1 MGRVVAVSKY
11 DVELDIAGSPHTS
24 HAQMVQ
30 LIGSNKRVLDV
41 GCSTGYLARVLG
53 ALGNTVSGVEY
64 DAAAAKEAEPDL
76 ERLVV
81 GDLESLDL
89 VAEFGPGSFEVVVF
103 GDVLEHLRDPTPV
116 LRSARTLLAPGGS
129 VVISVPNIA
138 HGDVRL
144 ALLKGRFRY
153 TKLGLL
159 DETHTRF
166 FTRENLDPFLR
177 DAGFVAID
185 VRRTY
190 APLFGTEVGVRPE
203 EVDPA
208 VVEQLRAD
216 PEAETYQFV
225 LRAVR
230 DDAVHV
236 DLGLTERAERL
247 DLTVRDLAH
256 QLDLARAAAT
266 AVEGVRGERD
276 EALTRAERAEQAQ
289 RDAAADA
296 AAARAELEQVRAEL
310 AALHGTKVMRAAKLP
325 RAVYGAV
332 RSRRG

>member
-1 MGRVVAVSKY
+1 MPVSKY
-11 DVELDIAGSPHTS
+11 DVEVDLAAAPETS
-24 HAQMVQ
+24 HAKMVE

-41 GCSTGYLARVLG
+41 GCSTGYLARVLN

-76 ERLVV
+76 VKLVV
-81 GDLESLDL
+81 GDLEALDL
-89 VAEFGPGSFEVVVF
+89 VAEFGEGGFDVVVF
-103 GDVLEHLRDPTPV
+103 GDVLEHLRDPMPV
-116 LRSARTLLAPGGS
+116 LRRTRALLAPGGS

-144 ALLKGRFRY
+144 ALLAGRFRY

-177 DAGFVAID
+177 DAGFVAVD

-190 APLFGTEVGVRPE
+190 APLFSTEVGVKQD

-208 VVEQLRAD
+208 VVAKLRED

-236 DLGLTERAERL
+236 DLGLTARAEHLEMR
-247 DLTVRDLAH
+247 VRDLTQELERTRAKATV
-256 QLDLARAAAT
+256 DLAAAT
-266 AVEGVRGERD
+266 DSANARIERLER
-276 EALTRAERAEQAQ
+276 EAHEAH
-289 RDAAADA
+289 
-296 AAARAELEQVRAEL
+296 EL
-310 AALHGTKVMRAAKLP
+310 ARHHQRELDAVYQTRVMKLARVP
-325 RAVYGAV
+325 RALYGAV
-332 RSRRG
+332 RTRTR

>member
-1 MGRVVAVSKY
+1 MVSKY
-11 DVELDIAGSPHTS
+11 DVEVDLAAAPETS
-24 HAQMVQ
+24 HAKMVE
-30 LIGSNKRVLDV
+30 LVGANKRVLDV

-76 ERLVV
+76 AKLVV
-81 GDLESLDL
+81 GDLERLDL
-89 VAEFGPGSFEVVVF
+89 VAEFGEGSFDVVVF
-103 GDVLEHLRDPTPV
+103 GDVLEHLRDPMPV
-116 LRSARTLLAPGGS
+116 LRQARPLLAAGGS

-166 FTRENLDPFLR
+166 FTRENLDSFVR
-177 DAGFVAID
+177 EAGFVPVD

-190 APLFGTEVGVRPE
+190 APLFSTEVGVRE
-203 EVDPA
+203 DEVDPA
-208 VVEQLRAD
+208 VAAELRTD

-236 DLGLTERAERL
+236 EVGLTDRAEKLELKVRELSGEL
-247 DLTVRDLAH
+247 DRALAAV
-256 QLDLARAAAT
+256 DVATEAERAAA
-266 AVEGVRGERD
+266 AAADAARL
-276 EALTRAERAEQAQ
+276 EAAERAERAEREARQ
-289 RDAAADA
+289 AAAE
-296 AAARAELEQVRAEL
+296 AARLRTELDEVYR
-310 AALHGTKVMRAAKLP
+310 TRVMRAARLP
-325 RAVYGAV
+325 RAIYGAL
-332 RSRRG
+332 RRHRG

>member
-1 MGRVVAVSKY
+1 MSVSKY
-11 DVELDIAGSPHTS
+11 DVEVDLAATPDSS
-24 HAQMVQ
+24 HAKMVE

-41 GCSTGYLARVLG
+41 GCSTGYLARVLN
-53 ALGNTVSGVEY
+53 ALGNRVSGVEY

-76 ERLVV
+76 EKLVV
-81 GDLESLDL
+81 GDLEAVDL
-89 VAEFGPGSFEVVVF
+89 VAEFGEGGFDVVVF
-103 GDVLEHLRDPTPV
+103 GDVLEHLRDPMPV
-116 LRSARTLLAPGGS
+116 LREARRLVAPGGS

-166 FTRENLDPFLR
+166 FTRENLDGFLR
-177 DAGFVAID
+177 DAGFVAVD

-190 APLFGTEVGVRPE
+190 APLFGTEVGVRE
-203 EVDPA
+203 DEVDPA

-230 DDAVHV
+230 DDALHV
-236 DLGLTERAERL
+236 DIGLNA
-247 DLTVRDLAH
+247 
-256 QLDLARAAAT
+256 
-266 AVEGVRGERD
+266 
-276 EALTRAERAEQAQ
+276 RAEQLEGRVRELTRELEALRGRSRDELTAA
-289 RDAAADA
+289 RDAAEDRAAQAERRAAEAREDA
-296 AAARAELEQVRAEL
+296 ERARAELAEVYD
-310 AALHGTKVMRAAKLP
+310 TRIMRMSKLP
-325 RAVYGAV
+325 RSVYGAV
-332 RSRRG
+332 RARRS